1 MKIRTAHP
9 SDLPAFSALWE
20 LAFQDGPEV
29 SRFVFEKL
37 VHPEHVYLAEEDGRL
52 LAILSAVPG
61 QVEDARGSYFYGLA
75 TQPEAQGCGLMTQL
89 MDHVCG
95 LLRDQG
101 QKFVCLVP
109 ASESLFGYYAQRG
122 FETAFYRLTGTY
134 SHELEQI
141 PNFISKPFAPGQRLA
156 PVQFCFDPV
165 AERAMIS
172 SLGAIQICTQSGYGV
187 FMPVEEKWFC
197 LELTHPEV
205 LDCALALWN
214 VPEIHLRCP
223 ALPALEG
230 VGTKIPHG
238 MIRVLD
244 PQFTWETLYLS
255 LDGSL

>member
-75 TQPEAQGCGLMTQL
+75 TQPEAQGRGLMTQL

-141 PNFISKPFAPGQRLA
+141 PNFISKPFAPGQR
-156 PVQFCFDPV
+156 FY
-165 AERAMIS
+165 ES
-172 SLGAIQICTQSGYGV
+172 GTQV
-187 FMPVEEKWFC
+187 HQ
-197 LELTHPEV
+197 L
-205 LDCALALWN
+205 
-214 VPEIHLRCP
+214 
-223 ALPALEG
+223 
-230 VGTKIPHG
+230 
-238 MIRVLD
+238 
-244 PQFTWETLYLS
+244 
-255 LDGSL
+255 